1 MNTTY
6 SSYNEIDL
14 ANRLKKQDRSA
25 MRDFYSST
33 VGYLT
38 GVRSRY
44 IPDNDVVKDILQEAY
59 IKIFKSI
66 DKFQY
71 RGAGSLKAWVTRIVV
86 NDCLKSLK
94 KKKNVQL
101 IDNKYPDIPD
111 EEDTDP
117 GMGDLPMN
125 VILDMI
131 RSLPDGYRTVF
142 NLFVFENKSHKEIAS
157 LLGIKENSSASQ
169 YFRARMMLVEK
180 IEKYRKEH
188 R

>member
-1 MNTTY
+1 M
-6 SSYNEIDL
+6 
-14 ANRLKKQDRSA
+14 
-25 MRDFYSST
+25 
-33 VGYLT
+33 
-38 GVRSRY
+38 
-44 IPDNDVVKDILQEAY
+44 
-59 IKIFKSI
+59 
-66 DKFQY
+66 
-71 RGAGSLKAWVTRIVV
+71 TRIVV

-101 IDNKYPDIPD
+101 IDNKYHDIPD

-117 GMGDLPMN
+117 GMGDLPMK